1 MKRKNMR
8 HNIDEMKTIAK
19 DRGGLCLSD
28 KYANVQT
35 KLKWQCSKGHIWE
48 AIPKNIKRGSW
59 CGKCKNLQKLTLEE
73 MQKIAAERS
82 GKCLSKKY
90 INAHTKLR
98 WQCSNSHIWEA
109 IPTSIRNMGSWC
121 PKCPRSKKTY
131 NLKNAKN
138 INKS

>member
-1 MKRKNMR
+1 MNPANGRIFKYMKRKNMR

-59 CGKCKNLQKLTLEE
+59 CGKWPGDRPC
-73 MQKIAAERS
+73 
-82 GKCLSKKY
+82 
-90 INAHTKLR
+90 
-98 WQCSNSHIWEA
+98 
-109 IPTSIRNMGSWC
+109 
-121 PKCPRSKKTY
+121 
-131 NLKNAKN
+131 
-138 INKS
+138 